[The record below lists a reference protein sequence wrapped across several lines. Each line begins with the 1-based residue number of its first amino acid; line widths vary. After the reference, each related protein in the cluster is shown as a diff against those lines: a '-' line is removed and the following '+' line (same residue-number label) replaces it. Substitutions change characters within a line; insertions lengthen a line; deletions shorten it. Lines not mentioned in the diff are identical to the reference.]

1 MMKQASAVSCEARRY
16 EIRLGTHLAPRWA
29 TWFDGMTLARAADGT
44 TVLTGPVADQAALH
58 GLLAKVRDLGVPL
71 VGVTQLDA
79 ERPGTASTRPGDAST
94 SREA

>member
-1 MMKQASAVSCEARRY
+1 MTKQASVGPPEARRY

-29 TWFDGMTLARAADGT
+29 TWFDGMTLSRASDGT

-71 VGVTQLDA
+71 VAVTQLDA
-79 ERPGTASTRPGDAST
+79 ERPDAASHPIR
-94 SREA
+94 